1 MQGQQVRLL
10 IAEDEESIRGSIEN
24 YVRRSTTV
32 FDEVLG
38 AATGQE
44 ALDLIFRYR
53 PQVMLLDIQ
62 MPVKD
67 GLTVLKEATAAGVC
81 PKTIILSGH
90 DAFSYAQKAIRYGV
104 ADYLLKPCR
113 AAEILQRLEQLVP
126 AEAAGEP
133 DAADAL
139 SGDGEV
145 AGNRLVE
152 QALRYIEEH
161 YPEPITQPV
170 VAEALGVTPGYLS
183 TLFTR
188 SPGGGFAE
196 QLNSIRIQ
204 RACDYFVDGQMKT
217 YEVAFR
223 VGFHDEK
230 YFSSVFKKLMGV
242 TPSQYRK
249 SKKENQ

>member
-1 MQGQQVRLL
+1 MQSEPIRLL
-10 IAEDEESIRGSIEN
+10 IAEDEDSIRSSISSYIQKN
-24 YVRRSTTV
+24 TRV
-32 FDEVLG
+32 FNEVLS

-44 ALDLIFRYR
+44 ALDLILRYR
-53 PQVMLLDIQ
+53 PAAMLLDIQ
-62 MPVKD
+62 MPIKD

-113 AAEILQRLEQLVP
+113 STEILQKLEQLVADQPPQSPQP
-126 AEAAGEP
+126 AQDDDSEA
-133 DAADAL
+133 
-139 SGDGEV
+139 S
-145 AGNRLVE
+145 GNRLVE
-152 QALRYIEEH
+152 EALRYMNEH

-183 TLFTR
+183 TLFSR
-188 SPGGGFAE
+188 NVGSGFAE
-196 QLNSIRIQ
+196 CLNKLRIE
-204 RACDYFVDGQMKT
+204 RACEYFVDEQIKT

-230 YFSSVFKKLMGV
+230 YFSSVFKKMMGL

-249 SKKENQ
+249 TKKEHT